1 MLHFAA
7 KNGPNHYKLGKLY
20 QLFKYVGRKIPNLKA
35 YRFIRICKLIVY
47 LKKNATTCFIY
58 YRKSLLQITQPSQYR
73 YTQLQYRF
81 AIILLGTQYI
91 VYAGSLLNSA
101 LTNCL
106 LYSAMAW
113 LLLMMLLLYCLLN
126 LGAKI
131 INYRAGLWVRAGF
144 TRIRSYPIITKI
156 NFAFNFFLST

>member
-131 INYRAGLWVRAGF
+131 I
-144 TRIRSYPIITKI
+144 KD
-156 NFAFNFFLST
+156 